1 MEACH
6 WGRLACHTNRCLTRW
21 TSFKNRRLLRVSF
34 SAKFR
39 KQRKIRKGKSR
50 CRKPSRQ
57 KIYDSGKSK
66 NTNFAVENR
75 AGRGIM
81 TAGNWIMQI
90 PLWWRGIL
98 WVKASEIKKSAD
110 PDAHFDNF
118 RLSKWSDSK
127 LSWKTKNAV
136 KSRVS
141 AIGSF
146 PEISQ
151 KFPKNAVF
159 FPKTIFG
166 KNLGKS
172 WEKQR
177 KDVR

>member
-1 MEACH
+1 MSMTNRSLSG
-6 WGRLACHTNRCLTRW
+6 WFGSTNRCLTRW

-66 NTNFAVENR
+66 NTNPAVENR

-118 RLSKWSDSK
+118 KFVRRKEFGSLRL
-127 LSWKTKNAV
+127 
-136 KSRVS
+136 
-141 AIGSF
+141 
-146 PEISQ
+146 
-151 KFPKNAVF
+151 
-159 FPKTIFG
+159 
-166 KNLGKS
+166 LGKKEIATFQKS
-172 WEKQR
+172 ICR
-177 KDVR
+177 KDI